1 MATNFRIIVHQ
12 NSDNLHL
19 RLDGDF
25 DEGAAYE
32 LLDMIQERCPFAS
45 RAFIHTNGLG
55 HIDPLGPPVF
65 RSHLGDLRHC
75 KHMVLRFTGEYAGA
89 LTSGEN

>member
-1 MATNFRIIVHQ
+1 MAANFRIIVHQ

-25 DEGAAYE
+25 DESSAYV
-32 LLDMIQERCPFAS
+32 LLDMIQRRCPFAS

-55 HIDPLGPPVF
+55 HIDSFGPSLFRNRLGE
-65 RSHLGDLRHC
+65 LKHC
-75 KHMVLRFTGEYAGA
+75 QHMRVRFTGDHAKE
-89 LTSGEN
+89 LTSAGS